1 MTSLLRYNI
10 TIRLRRAV
18 TKINPAQFKGKV
30 IRRVSPPLASG
41 CQTVGDGAS
50 CSAMA
55 CRSFPAR
62 FGRRW
67 NGVSPCAPAEWMRYE
82 APRWCWRGSA
92 APPPL
97 QVEVERHGTQRRIE
111 KGAFVGIVIANNRL
125 LTRHRHLMLM
135 EGAEHPS
142 AI

>member
-1 MTSLLRYNI
+1 MRRPAGAGEDPPH
-10 TIRLRRAV
+10 RL
-18 TKINPAQFKGKV
+18 F
-30 IRRVSPPLASG
+30 
-41 CQTVGDGAS
+41 
-50 CSAMA
+50 
-55 CRSFPAR
+55 
-62 FGRRW
+62 
-67 NGVSPCAPAEWMRYE
+67 
-82 APRWCWRGSA
+82 
-92 APPPL
+92 PL

>member
-1 MTSLLRYNI
+1 
-10 TIRLRRAV
+10 
-18 TKINPAQFKGKV
+18 
-30 IRRVSPPLASG
+30 
-41 CQTVGDGAS
+41 
-50 CSAMA
+50 MA
-55 CRSFPAR
+55 CRSFPCSIRAPLEWR
-62 FGRRW
+62 ITG
-67 NGVSPCAPAEWMRYE
+67 APAEWMRYE
-82 APRWCWRGSA
+82 APAGA
-92 APPPL
+92 GEDPPHRLFPL